1 MRLPESLDLSGPA
14 VVVVAAASEYSR
26 PRTAAESSGF
36 PVHPSV
42 WSDWEWRWSQ
52 LQ

>member
-26 PRTAAESSGF
+26 PRTAAGSSGF

-42 WSDWEWRWSQ
+42 WFD
-52 LQ
+52 